1 MRERLYETLQG
12 NAPVHSGMQ
21 GSLRMAI
28 LGALTNPGSL
38 FRAQLAYGAMVAV
51 GFSTELAE
59 KHACAIEY
67 FHVAS
72 LLLDDLP
79 CMDDSRERR
88 GRICLHLLHGE
99 PTAILGSL
107 ALITRAYVLLGDV
120 ISRIPARRQMEA
132 HRLLDRCLGS
142 AGLVNGQAQDLA
154 YRPGGRREVLRI
166 ALGKTVP
173 LIRLALCF
181 PSLAA
186 NLPARQRLLLN
197 RISVYWG
204 LLYQGMDDVRDASEP
219 ASLGR
224 MAGRDAPLRR
234 PNLLL
239 AVGQETT
246 LSSLTR
252 LSTLARQAVD
262 RLTADRRFGFLRAVQ
277 EILSERWIAS
287 LLEEQEPDWHGLPQA
302 HFH

>member
-1 MRERLYETLQG
+1 
-12 NAPVHSGMQ
+12 MQ
-21 GSLRMAI
+21 RALRMAI
-28 LGALTNPGSL
+28 VGALTNPGSL
-38 FRAQLAYGAMVAV
+38 FRTQLAYGTMVAT
-51 GFSTELAE
+51 GLRTDIAE
-59 KHACAIEY
+59 KFACAVEY

-107 ALITRAYVLLGDV
+107 ALITRAYALLGEV
-120 ISRIPARRQMEA
+120 ISQIPAHRQMEA

-142 AGLVNGQAQDLA
+142 AGIVNGQAQDLA

-173 LIRLALCF
+173 LIRLALGF
-181 PSLAA
+181 PAVAA
-186 NLPARQRLLLN
+186 NLPMRQRLLLN

-204 LLYQGMDDVRDASEP
+204 LLYQGIDDVRDASEP
-219 ASLGR
+219 ASIGR
-224 MAGRDAPLRR
+224 MAGRDVRLRR

-239 AVGQETT
+239 AVGQEVTI
-246 LSSLTR
+246 SSLMR
-252 LSTLARQAVD
+252 LSRLAQEAVD
-262 RLTADRRFGFLRAVQ
+262 LLTGDRRFGFLDAVQ
-277 EILSERWIAS
+277 KNISERLITS